1 MGAQI
6 STADLLAVTP
16 GDLRIHDVV
25 ETGRELGK
33 DAYGSVMEVR
43 YKGTLCACK
52 RVHDVLSSAKLRG
65 GEINHVV
72 EKFKTECERMT
83 RLRHP
88 NIVQYLGFYFNRSGS
103 ELPSLVMELLPFTLA
118 GFLKETQSIPSY
130 TKLSILLDVS
140 RGLLYLHTQS
150 PPIMHRDL
158 SVYNVLLTQGLR
170 AKLDLGVARD
180 FTNDILFDTALLS
193 LVPGNPVCMPPEAFQ
208 ENPAYDLSLDV
219 YSFGILI
226 VHVVSGKCPDD
237 ADRRKEC
244 CREDIAESVEKIGKP
259 LKFLAKWC
267 LDEEKK
273 DRPHMEEIVQT
284 LVRRLSCTEDAHQH
298 PLGPVWKLEA
308 KEKEIQGLKERLVEV
323 KANGGNHLASIATI
337 DSESTHKETLASSK
351 ENSKTS
357 TNSFPVLDS
366 HASEDT
372 SKSQHAASPKALH
385 NGSPSPS
392 SPIAANPRGV
402 QTLPRTGTKG
412 RSSSRPQSINDAAS
426 VYQPAL
432 TRHNTGGLTRRPTYV
447 HQNNSKRDSTKK
459 DSASGAGSE
468 LAAKLA
474 ERREKNN
481 FV

>member
-16 GDLRIHDVV
+16 SDLRIHDVV

-33 DAYGSVMEVR
+33 GAYGSVVEVR

-52 RVHDVLSSAKLRG
+52 RVHDVLSSAKLRE

-88 NIVQYLGFYFNRSGS
+88 NIVQFLGFYFNRSGS

-118 GFLKETQSIPSY
+118 DFLKETPSIPSG

-158 SVYNVLLTQGLR
+158 SVYNVLLTKGLD
-170 AKLDLGVARD
+170 AKLCDLGVARD
-180 FTNDILFDTALLS
+180 FTNDIIFDTAALS

-208 ENPAYDLSLDV
+208 ENPAYDQSLDV

-244 CREDIAESVEKIGKP
+244 SREESVEKIGRP
-259 LKFLAKWC
+259 LKLLAKWC
-267 LDEEKK
+267 LDEEKE

-284 LVRRLSCTEDAHQH
+284 LKRRYSCCDKDANKH
-298 PLGPVWKLEA
+298 PPAPVWKA
-308 KEKEIQGLKERLVEV
+308 KEVE
-323 KANGGNHLASIATI
+323 ANGGNHLASIATI
-337 DSESTHKETLASSK
+337 DSESTHKETMASSK
-351 ENSKTS
+351 ENSNTS

-372 SKSQHAASPKALH
+372 SKSQHAASPKAHH
-385 NGSPSPS
+385 NGSLSPSPS
-392 SPIAANPRGV
+392 SPIAANHRGV
-402 QTLPRTGTKG
+402 KTLPHTGTKG
-412 RSSSRPQSINDAAS
+412 RSSRRPQSTCGSALADR
-426 VYQPAL
+426 PAL
-432 TRHNTGGLTRRPTYV
+432 TRNDTISKMRLKSTKMC
-447 HQNNSKRDSTKK
+447 QNNSKKHSTRKE
-459 DSASGAGSE
+459 STSGADDE
-468 LAAKLA
+468 LKAKLDKQ
-474 ERREKNN
+474 RKKNGEKK
-481 FV
+481 